1 MRNAPPAPDPEPA
14 EDEFRPSVAA
24 GVAAV
29 GPREGVAIG
38 GGSEA
43 GVVAALPPRR
53 ATSAPEAAP
62 VGDRSRGLRR
72 RIAYALMI
80 GYALLMFVPFT
91 WTVITSLKTRADS
104 LRLTFIPDPV
114 SLEGWQYTL
123 GNLDPSIVTLF
134 TNSVILAGAVTITN
148 LVLGS
153 LGGYAFARLH
163 FPGRE
168 ILFLIVLATLMI
180 PDPLRLVPV
189 YVLFT
194 ELGLTRGIGQY
205 VSIIL
210 VLAISA
216 TSIFLLR
223 QYFLSIP
230 KDLEEAA
237 RIDGAGF
244 FTTFA
249 RVMLPLATPALAAVA
264 ILQFQGTWNSF
275 FWPVILLR
283 EEAHRTIPL
292 ALYLFRESGG
302 FSTNWP
308 PLMAVICIATIPIL
322 VLYIFFQRYFVE
334 GIAASG
340 VKG

>member
-1 MRNAPPAPDPEPA
+1 MRNTPSAPDPDPQPSRPGARVGGAAA
-14 EDEFRPSVAA
+14 EA

-29 GPREGVAIG
+29 GG
-38 GGSEA
+38 GEA
-43 GVVAALPPRR
+43 GVVAALPPPP
-53 ATSAPEAAP
+53 AAAPAEVGP
-62 VGDRSRGLRR
+62 VGDRTRGLRR
-72 RIAYALMI
+72 RIAYGLMI
-80 GYALLMFVPFT
+80 AYALLMFVPFS
-91 WTVITSLKTRADS
+91 WTVITSFKTRADS

-114 SLEGWQYTL
+114 SLEGWRYTL
-123 GNLDPSIVTLF
+123 ENLDPSIVTLF
-134 TNSVILAGAVTITN
+134 TNSAVLAAAVTITN

-153 LGGYAFARLH
+153 LGGYAFARLN

-194 ELGLTRGIGQY
+194 ELGLTRGFGQY
-205 VSIIL
+205 ISMIL

-249 RVMLPLATPALAAVA
+249 KVMLPLASPALAAVA

-322 VLYIFFQRYFVE
+322 ILYIFFQRYFVE
-334 GIAASG
+334 GVAASG